1 MSTPT
6 GQGNWPTI
14 IQGGMGVGVSGWRLA
29 RAVSLAGQLGV
40 VSGVGLDTVIARRL
54 QLGDPG
60 GHIRRALA
68 SFPHQGIV
76 KENPRPLLRRR
87 GHSP

>member
-1 MSTPT
+1 
-6 GQGNWPTI
+6 
-14 IQGGMGVGVSGWRLA
+14 MGVGVSGWRLA

-54 QLGDPG
+54 QLGDQG

-68 SFPHQGIV
+68 SFPYRGIV
-76 KENPRPLLRRR
+76 KEVLDRYFVAGGIPPE
-87 GHSP
+87 